1 MPQVAWLCLK
11 AWRLVQLT
19 CGSCAPCQQPITW
32 LHRPQGLKGAIRQ
45 VLQQL
50 PEYAL
55 VGLVTFG
62 SMVHG
67 EAITLEPDA
76 GSDSEP
82 DRICSADGAAVR
94 IAALQEP

>member
-1 MPQVAWLCLK
+1 
-11 AWRLVQLT
+11 
-19 CGSCAPCQQPITW
+19 
-32 LHRPQGLKGAIRQ
+32 LHCRQGLKGAIRQ

-67 EAITLEPDA
+67 EASPLTLTLAATVPEL
-76 GSDSEP
+76 
-82 DRICSADGAAVR
+82 DRICSADAEHVSVAVF
-94 IAALQEP
+94 Q